1 VDNTTNISATV
12 EQIWGAACQAM
23 STNNGY
29 LKDDDVAYR
38 EEHQGKQTNRNL
50 VFFYAHNTD
59 KISEQSMKDGTEVR
73 NYLKG
78 MLFKMIAQDKIGE
91 YFKTLVKLASD
102 DSLKLNLR
110 NVSYIASAPHSVIN
124 EQLKDAQRN
133 KYRDCERSYVG
144 VEGKRITLTFKV
156 IKTHYSTEWERYFVT
171 AITTDN
177 KLVSYS
183 TANKRLNV
191 VDSLVTATAKVKRHL
206 IDNFTKHET
215 TQLSHVK
222 TGIR

>member
-1 VDNTTNISATV
+1 
-12 EQIWGAACQAM
+12 
-23 STNNGY
+23 
-29 LKDDDVAYR
+29 
-38 EEHQGKQTNRNL
+38 
-50 VFFYAHNTD
+50 
-59 KISEQSMKDGTEVR
+59 
-73 NYLKG
+73 

-91 YFKTLVKLASD
+91 YFKTLIKLASD
-102 DSLKLNLR
+102 DDLRLTPR
-110 NVSYIASAPHSVIN
+110 NVSYIASAPHSVIK
-124 EQLKDAQRN
+124 EQLKDAQMN
-133 KYRDCERSYVG
+133 QYRECDREYVG
-144 VEGKRITLTFKV
+144 VEGERITLTFKIV
-156 IKTHYSTEWERYFVT
+156 KSHYSTEWERYFVT

-215 TQLSHVK
+215 SQLSHVK